1 VAKAMRVP
9 HLVIEDIEEI
19 KIMMKALHNWQ
30 EHKKDNPIRIQ
41 GLLNELYK
49 IKKIIENTNHS

>member
-1 VAKAMRVP
+1 MRVP